1 VSGLV
6 QYDAARFA
14 LEQAES
20 VPEIKDVRDRAEALR
35 AYAKRAGLGLEA
47 QNQCAVLKLR
57 AERKAGELLADE
69 VARGNPNLKTPAKSN
84 NNTLSTLGIAPH
96 DSSRWQKLARI
107 DEADFETYLS
117 NAISARVE
125 ITQAAAL
132 RLANPPADRTRL
144 EADEHEQKPLPP
156 TDVLALEEAIEN
168 GPASTANR
176 ILYVVEKSLESCTQ
190 QQRHLYRRAHGI
202 TDSGLEEGEVVA
214 EVARELGISRQTAHE
229 GLRTA
234 RLVVQEQLNRTYT
247 ELVMRLASG
256 DSPLLTSTSLD
267 AEAATVARE
276 ATGTSTLDKTTAG
289 SLMVRYSERSEARV
303 NLGPGSEAMERV
315 EKRGSGSDTT
325 TMRVRAHQQYTK
337 RDNT

>member
-1 VSGLV
+1 MTDLV
-6 QYDAARFA
+6 QYDAARYA

-35 AYAKRAGLGLEA
+35 SYAKRAGLGLEA
-47 QNQCAVLKLR
+47 QNQCAMLKLR
-57 AERKAGELLADE
+57 AERKAGELLATYGLAFGGDTSDT
-69 VARGNPNLKTPAKSN
+69 VSLADM
-84 NNTLSTLGIAPH
+84 GIERH
-96 DSSRWQKLARI
+96 DSSRWQKLARV
-107 DEADFETYLS
+107 DEGEFETYLA
-117 NAISARVE
+117 NAIAARVE

-325 TMRVRAHQQYTK
+325 TMRVRAHQQYA
-337 RDNT
+337 REQG